1 MYLDAAEGNP
11 DVSIRF
17 TVVIKYITTPKIPY
31 SSGPKYLPKP
41 KCITYPLSINT
52 SCDTIRYIV
61 PLATDVIRIEILG
74 VYIKIL
80 KRDITRYLKF
90 LKKRSIY
97 RQREEI
103 SIQQLS
109 VIL

>member
-17 TVVIKYITTPKIPY
+17 TVVIKYMTTPKIPY

-41 KCITYPLSINT
+41 KCITYPLSMNT
-52 SCDTIRYIV
+52 SWDTIRYIV
-61 PLATDVIRIEILG
+61 PLAADVIRIEILG

-80 KRDITRYLKF
+80 KRDIGVKAYNKDINFQVTDIHFKLPKC
-90 LKKRSIY
+90 L
-97 RQREEI
+97 
-103 SIQQLS
+103 
-109 VIL
+109 